1 MLKEPKLNKFTFVV
15 TVILRYNVSFTEL
28 MCKKQTS
35 LDNTPQ
41 TSGGPNTLNR
51 YEPPQLMCPC
61 AQILTPFSPSHVS
74 RCSCGRFL
82 SNLVLFL
89 VYPCVCCWQFLN
101 RTFAVQ
107 PWDRPKPMSGDGLE
121 DETDLDE
128 YDFHLQRQGLLRGST
143 LVQRQVQLTTT
154 TQANT
159 SGSEELEELS
169 KLSTQTGESDRED
182 EGDRY
187 PGRYSNTE
195 DEAIDTRYVLNVMNE
210 SRKSLRAVVC
220 LILKLLLYFGVIASC
235 VLLAL

>member
-1 MLKEPKLNKFTFVV
+1 M
-15 TVILRYNVSFTEL
+15 TVILRYNVSFSEL

-107 PWDRPKPMSGDGLE
+107 PWDRPRPMSGDGLE

-169 KLSTQTGESDRED
+169 KLLTQTGESDRED

>member
-1 MLKEPKLNKFTFVV
+1 MGAYRDSN
-15 TVILRYNVSFTEL
+15 
-28 MCKKQTS
+28 
-35 LDNTPQ
+35 
-41 TSGGPNTLNR
+41 
-51 YEPPQLMCPC
+51 
-61 AQILTPFSPSHVS
+61 
-74 RCSCGRFL
+74 SCGRFL

-107 PWDRPKPMSGDGLE
+107 PWDRPRPMSGDGLE

-128 YDFHLQRQGLLRGST
+128 YDVHLQRQGLLRGST

-169 KLSTQTGESDRED
+169 KLLTQTGESDRED

-210 SRKSLRAVVC
+210 SRKSLRAVHSSSSPGTSG
-220 LILKLLLYFGVIASC
+220 IRSRRRHRSNESRPS
-235 VLLAL
+235 